1 MRADSSKAPE
11 VQAMLKQLGDEWQ
24 STQTTLAAKQEQ
36 YDGIVSLWQQYNDS
50 KQGVGRVLE
59 DVDPVIS
66 QSSPCDSQEEVKKAL
81 DKHKVKMAWILLDQ
95 DFNWTK
101 ISRFI
106 LPNESAEISQGV
118 SVLLIYVCGWMS
130 S

>member
-66 QSSPCDSQEEVKKAL
+66 QGNPCDSQEEVKKAL
-81 DKHKVKMAWILLDQ
+81 DKHKVKMAWILLHQ